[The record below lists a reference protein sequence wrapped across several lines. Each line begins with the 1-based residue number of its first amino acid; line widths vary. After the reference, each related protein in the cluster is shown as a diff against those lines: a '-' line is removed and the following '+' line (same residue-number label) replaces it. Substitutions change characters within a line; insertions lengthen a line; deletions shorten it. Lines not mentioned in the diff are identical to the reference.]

1 MKTSRCNTKFSVILF
16 IVGLLSTILVYS
28 GDQLNISQ
36 NVNGWDKFTIYTN
49 NFMQF
54 LKKNAD
60 YIAVTIIP
68 IIVTLKY
75 FSGLTLESRHA
86 YARNLI
92 NSHEG
97 SNFLWKLSPWNI
109 PLNIAYLV
117 ERLSDEQLKK
127 FIIIEALVVA
137 GVTGF
142 GCYCIYKGVEL
153 PRLMLLYVS

>member
-1 MKTSRCNTKFSVILF
+1 MRTSKSNTKFSAILL
-16 IVGLLSTILVYS
+16 IVCLFSYMPIYS
-28 GDQLNISQ
+28 GDQF
-36 NVNGWDKFTIYTN
+36 NVAQWDKFKIYIN
-49 NFMQF
+49 NSTQF

-60 YIAVTIIP
+60 YIAVAVIP
-68 IIVTLKY
+68 IIVALKY

-127 FIIIEALVVA
+127 FIIIEALVCA

-142 GCYCIYKGVEL
+142 GCYCIYEAVEL
-153 PRLMLLYVS
+153 PRLMLLFLS